1 MANSPNVPEKGT
13 SPSKNIQ
20 RGNDVAWGA
29 QKGYKTPQEAIADQ
43 HNKKPVPTK

>member
-1 MANSPNVPEKGT
+1 MANSPNLPEKGK

-20 RGNDVAWGA
+20 RGNDTAWGA

-43 HNKKPVPTK
+43 HNKQPVPTK